1 MTQFKYARMIQ
12 LWKKSLKKTLMCKL
26 KTLVWILK
34 EAEMKKKESE

>member
-1 MTQFKYARMIQ
+1 
-12 LWKKSLKKTLMCKL
+12 LKKTLMCKL